1 MILQITKND
10 KDVFELINFIAQHY
24 PLHVTQP
31 KRIKEVIDQINFD
44 NLTVIVEENYIDKQ
58 YRDCYYSYYSQ
69 KYCYYERECVR
80 LTFFDEKLDNDDL
93 IEKDDAYFHLAKKSL
108 YNEIAIVLGMSFDE
122 TKEYIINRLK

>member
-69 KYCYYERECVR
+69 VHICV
-80 LTFFDEKLDNDDL
+80 
-93 IEKDDAYFHLAKKSL
+93 
-108 YNEIAIVLGMSFDE
+108 
-122 TKEYIINRLK
+122 